1 MTDPFRREDLR
12 ARFVRTE
19 LALFRYR
26 FSVEDA
32 VEKAK
37 FLDTLDLD
45 WVEVSPAE
53 KKELHDKLLA
63 ASGSTRT
70 IDSESY
76 FKVDWTKVPDLV
88 AMRKVYLQGG
98 MAYVPVSEQ
107 FSLISAEYATQL
119 SAALELTARALPRL
133 DEDDRL
139 IPILTHLSKGFV
151 APEYTSSADLNSAA
165 ITAAQIPSLVSHFP
179 LCMRVMH
186 DNLQHQ
192 HHLKH
197 TERLQYGLFL
207 KGIGLS
213 VDEALI
219 FWRQSFSTVTDDKF
233 SKEYKYNVRYN
244 YGLEGS
250 RKNYKP
256 YSCQQ
261 ILTGPPPGAGQCH
274 GCPYKHFGKD
284 ALAAQLSKIGI
295 SDAKTLKDVNDSIA
309 TKHFHV
315 ACTKV
320 FEVTNPE
327 VVLKESISHPN
338 MYFSRA
344 LGLLDDGG
352 LKAESQN
359 PTTEVEAEVGGN
371 T

>member
-1 MTDPFRREDLR
+1 MLIEIIAIDSTREDLR

-19 LALFRYR
+19 LALFRQRYLSDDLTER
-26 FSVEDA
+26 A
-32 VEKAK
+32 A
-37 FLDTLDLD
+37 FLKSLDLD
-45 WVEVSPAE
+45 WIEVPNAE
-53 KKELHDKLLA
+53 KEELRDSLSA
-63 ASGSTRT
+63 TSGQRAFE
-70 IDSESY
+70 SESF
-76 FKVDWTKVPDLV
+76 FKVRWERVPDLV
-88 AMRKVYLQGG
+88 AMRKVFLRGG

-107 FSLISAEYATQL
+107 LSLVTAEFANRL
-119 SAALELTARALPRL
+119 AIALESTARALPRL

-139 IPILTHLSKGFV
+139 IPLLTHLSKGFV
-151 APEYTSSADLNSAA
+151 APEYTSSADATSTNV
-165 ITAAQIPSLVSHFP
+165 TAAQIPSLVSHFP

-186 DNLQHQ
+186 DNLQYT

-207 KGIGLS
+207 KGIGLN
-213 VDEALI
+213 VEEALV
-219 FWRQSFSTVTDDKF
+219 FWRQSFSTVNDDKF
-233 SKEYKYNVRYN
+233 AKEYRYNVRYN

-274 GCPYKHFGKD
+274 GCPYKHFGRD
-284 ALAAQLSKIGI
+284 ALAASLSKLGVTDSKVLKEVNELI
-295 SDAKTLKDVNDSIA
+295 S

-320 FEVTNPE
+320 FEVTNPD

-338 MYFSRA
+338 MYFSRS
-344 LGLLDDGG
+344 LGVKEEGDVVG
-352 LKAESQN
+352 AAATQEASE
-359 PTTEVEAEVGGN
+359 EVM
-371 T
+371 